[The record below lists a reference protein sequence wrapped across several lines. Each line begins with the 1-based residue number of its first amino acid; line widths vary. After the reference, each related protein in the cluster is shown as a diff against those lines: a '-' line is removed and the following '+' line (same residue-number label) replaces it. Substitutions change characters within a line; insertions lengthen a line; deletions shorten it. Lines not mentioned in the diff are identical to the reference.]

1 MEKHN
6 IMLKALRKPI
16 FWIIIIT
23 LDIITFVYDKFF
35 LQTDAHLFTITF
47 LVTLYFTIS
56 EIRNHYKELKE
67 QKNKFNNQEVFKSF
81 SNLDFSNLLCI
92 CTFLT

>member
-6 IMLKALRKPI
+6 LMLKALRKPI

-35 LQTDAHLFTITF
+35 LQQMLIYSP
-47 LVTLYFTIS
+47 LPS
-56 EIRNHYKELKE
+56 
-67 QKNKFNNQEVFKSF
+67 
-81 SNLDFSNLLCI
+81 
-92 CTFLT
+92 

>member
-6 IMLKALRKPI
+6 LILRVFRNSI
-16 FWIIIIT
+16 FWIVIIM
-23 LDIITFVYDKFF
+23 LDIITFVYDRFF
-35 LQTDAHLFTITF
+35 LQTNAHLFTITF

-67 QKNKFNNQEVFKSF
+67 QENKSKN
-81 SNLDFSNLLCI
+81 
-92 CTFLT
+92 

>member
-6 IMLKALRKPI
+6 LILRVFRNSI
-16 FWIIIIT
+16 FWIIIIP
-23 LDIITFVYDKFF
+23 LDIITFVYDRFF
-35 LQTDAHLFTITF
+35 LQTNAHLFTITF

-67 QKNKFNNQEVFKSF
+67 QENKFNN
-81 SNLDFSNLLCI
+81 
-92 CTFLT
+92 

>member
-6 IMLKALRKPI
+6 LILRVFRNSI
-16 FWIIIIT
+16 FWIVIIM
-23 LDIITFVYDKFF
+23 LDTITFVYDRFF
-35 LQTDAHLFTITF
+35 LQTNAHLFTITF

-67 QKNKFNNQEVFKSF
+67 QEN
-81 SNLDFSNLLCI
+81 
-92 CTFLT
+92 

>member
-6 IMLKALRKPI
+6 LMLRALRKPI
-16 FWIIIIT
+16 FWIIIIS
-23 LDIITFVYDKFF
+23 LDIITFVYDRFF

-56 EIRNHYKELKE
+56 EIRSHYKELQE
-67 QKNKFNNQEVFKSF
+67 QEKGSKN
-81 SNLDFSNLLCI
+81 
-92 CTFLT
+92 

>member
-6 IMLKALRKPI
+6 IMLKALRKTI

>member
-6 IMLKALRKPI
+6 LMLRALRKPI
-16 FWIIIIT
+16 FWIIIIS
-23 LDIITFVYDKFF
+23 LDIITFVYDRFF
-35 LQTDAHLFTITF
+35 LQTDAHLFIITF

-67 QKNKFNNQEVFKSF
+67 QEKRSNDKS
-81 SNLDFSNLLCI
+81 
-92 CTFLT
+92 

>member
-6 IMLKALRKPI
+6 LILRALRKSI

-23 LDIITFVYDKFF
+23 LDIITFVYDRFF

-56 EIRNHYKELKE
+56 
-67 QKNKFNNQEVFKSF
+67 
-81 SNLDFSNLLCI
+81 
-92 CTFLT
+92 

>member
-67 QKNKFNNQEVFKSF
+67 QKKSLIIKKF
-81 SNLDFSNLLCI
+81 SNPFQILILAI
-92 CTFLT
+92 CFVSALF

>member
-6 IMLKALRKPI
+6 LILRVFRKSI

-23 LDIITFVYDKFF
+23 LDIITFVYDRFF

-47 LVTLYFTIS
+47 LVTLYFTIT
-56 EIRNHYKELKE
+56 EIRNHYKELQE
-67 QKNKFNNQEVFKSF
+67 QENKSKN
-81 SNLDFSNLLCI
+81 
-92 CTFLT
+92 

>member
-6 IMLKALRKPI
+6 LMLRALRKSI
-16 FWIIIIT
+16 FWIIIIP
-23 LDIITFVYDKFF
+23 LDIITFVYDRFF

-56 EIRNHYKELKE
+56 KIKNHYKELQE
-67 QKNKFNNQEVFKSF
+67 QEKGSKN
-81 SNLDFSNLLCI
+81 
-92 CTFLT
+92 

>member
-6 IMLKALRKPI
+6 LILRVFRNSI
-16 FWIIIIT
+16 FWIVIIM
-23 LDIITFVYDKFF
+23 LDIITFVYDRFF
-35 LQTDAHLFTITF
+35 LQTNAHLFTINF

-67 QKNKFNNQEVFKSF
+67 QENKSKN
-81 SNLDFSNLLCI
+81 
-92 CTFLT
+92 

>member
-6 IMLKALRKPI
+6 LILRVFRNSI
-16 FWIIIIT
+16 FWIVIIV
-23 LDIITFVYDKFF
+23 LDIITFVYDRFF

>member
-6 IMLKALRKPI
+6 LMLRALRNSI
-16 FWIIIIT
+16 FWIVIIM
-23 LDIITFVYDKFF
+23 LDIITFVYDRFF
-35 LQTDAHLFTITF
+35 LQTNAHLFTITF
-47 LVTLYFTIS
+47 LMTLYFTIS

-81 SNLDFSNLLCI
+81 SNLDFCNLLCI

>member
-6 IMLKALRKPI
+6 LILRVFRNSI
-16 FWIIIIT
+16 FWIVIIM
-23 LDIITFVYDKFF
+23 LDIITFVYDIFF
-35 LQTDAHLFTITF
+35 LQTNVHLFTITF

-67 QKNKFNNQEVFKSF
+67 QE
-81 SNLDFSNLLCI
+81 D
-92 CTFLT
+92 

>member
-6 IMLKALRKPI
+6 LILRVFRNSI
-16 FWIIIIT
+16 FWIVIIM
-23 LDIITFVYDKFF
+23 LDIITFVYDRFF
-35 LQTDAHLFTITF
+35 LQTNAHLFTITF

-67 QKNKFNNQEVFKSF
+67 QEKRSNDKS
-81 SNLDFSNLLCI
+81 
-92 CTFLT
+92 

>member
-6 IMLKALRKPI
+6 LILRVFRKSI

-23 LDIITFVYDKFF
+23 LDIITFVYDRFF

-56 EIRNHYKELKE
+56 EIRSHYKELQE
-67 QKNKFNNQEVFKSF
+67 QEKGSKN
-81 SNLDFSNLLCI
+81 
-92 CTFLT
+92 